1 MVGHKLC
8 IIFKGDGE
16 ETGTRRNYAYFAPKS
31 KLMVKTLN
39 AFVPN
44 QKSNIEKKETFRIRE
59 TI

>member
-1 MVGHKLC
+1 MVGHNLC

-16 ETGTRRNYAYFAPKS
+16 ETGTQRNYPYFAPKS

-44 QKSNIEKKETFRIRE
+44 QKIIILRRKKLLE
-59 TI
+59 